1 MSKHYLWKLTQWTT
15 QMYDFDIDIDVA
27 NRSKVLECLDHVCAS
42 IQDDQ
47 GEPRK
52 HNTGIYLQRIPHD
65 PLTNLS
71 EIDHKQAASQGYLKI
86 DFLNNSIYAG
96 VRDQSHLDQLL
107 SIEPLWD
114 LLTHPE
120 VASQLAHV
128 SNYVGLLQQ
137 YKPCSVEQL
146 AILLAVIRPAKK
158 HLIGRSWSDI
168 ESDIWRRPENGEYY
182 YKKSHA
188 VAYALS
194 VVVQLNLLCERVS

>member
-1 MSKHYLWKLTQWTT
+1 MNNR
-15 QMYDFDIDIDVA
+15 YDFDVDIDVA
-27 NRSKVLECLDHVCAS
+27 DRSQVLQAFDHVCAS

-47 GEPRK
+47 GEMRK
-52 HNTGIYLQRIPHD
+52 HNTGIYLQNIPHN

-71 EIDHKQAASQGYLKI
+71 EIDHKQAADQGYLKI

-96 VRDQSHLDQLL
+96 VRDQAHLDQLL
-107 SIEPLWD
+107 STEPLWD

-120 VASQLAHV
+120 VVSQLAHV

-137 YKPCSVEQL
+137 YKPASVEQL

-158 HLIGRSWSDI
+158 HLIGRSWSGI
-168 ESDIWRRPENGEYY
+168 ETEIWRRPENGEYY

-194 VVVQLNLLCERVS
+194 VVVQLNLLVEQVRS

>member
-1 MSKHYLWKLTQWTT
+1 MTQLNPNT
-15 QMYDFDIDIDVA
+15 YDFDIDIDVA
-27 NRSKVLECLDHVCAS
+27 DRSKVLECLDHVCAS
-42 IQDDQ
+42 IQDAQ
-47 GEPRK
+47 GKLRK
-52 HNTGIYLQRIPHD
+52 HNTGIYLQHIPHD
-65 PLTNLS
+65 PLINIS
-71 EIDHKQAASQGYLKI
+71 EIDHKLAASLGYLKI

-96 VRDQSHLDQLL
+96 VRDQAHLNQLL
-107 SIEPLWD
+107 STEPLWD

-120 VASQLAHV
+120 VVSQLAHV
-128 SNYVGLLQQ
+128 SNYVGLLRQ

-146 AILLAVIRPAKK
+146 AMLLAVIRPAKK

-168 ESDIWRRPENGEYY
+168 ESEIWHRPENGEYY